1 VSARRP
7 MLGPMLPKDAI
18 AAESARRG
26 KSELIAGCIA
36 LLSGKPVDDAL
47 LLALGGPHAA
57 VVLEGDPRSQY
68 WLRVWAARG
77 LLWAWDDAATPALT
91 KALGDEHWR
100 VREMAAKVV
109 ARNRVGAAFEA
120 VQALRDDP
128 VARVAQAA
136 DRATRVLVTAGE

>member
-1 VSARRP
+1 
-7 MLGPMLPKDAI
+7 MLGSMLPKDAI
-18 AAESARRG
+18 AAECARRG

-36 LLSGKPVDDAL
+36 LLSGEPVDDAL
-47 LLALGGPHAA
+47 VLALGGPAAA
-57 VVLEGDPRSQY
+57 VVLEGDPVSQY

-120 VQALRDDP
+120 VQALCDDP
-128 VARVAQAA
+128 VPRVAQAA
-136 DRATRVLVTAGE
+136 QRATRVLVVAGE